1 MTSTTKENRNLDA
14 RKLAQWLLEKIL
26 YEKSKEGKTDSTGG
40 IGTGGTIGGVT
51 EQFDFIEKGRFV
63 EATTTDKN
71 GDYEMISGHRRLHA
85 AGIVGLSKIP
95 AIVKEMSD
103 DEAIIKMVD
112 ANIQR
117 EEIMPSEKAFAYKM
131 KLEAMKRTAGRPT
144 KENACHNGTHLRSDQ
159 ELALQ
164 VGDSARSIQRYI
176 RLTEL
181 IPELLE
187 CIDNKKLGLVIAV
200 DLSYLDE
207 QVQKWVYEYFKENGF
222 LKPVQV
228 EALKNHSNLSNAS
241 QHMIITILNEALPK
255 KSTAAKVSLSEKKL
269 DKYFPPHYSAKDRE
283 NVIIQLLEQWSTQ
296 QAQE

>member
-1 MTSTTKENRNLDA
+1 
-14 RKLAQWLLEKIL
+14 
-26 YEKSKEGKTDSTGG
+26 
-40 IGTGGTIGGVT
+40 
-51 EQFDFIEKGRFV
+51 
-63 EATTTDKN
+63 
-71 GDYEMISGHRRLHA
+71 
-85 AGIVGLSKIP
+85 
-95 AIVKEMSD
+95 
-103 DEAIIKMVD
+103 
-112 ANIQR
+112 
-117 EEIMPSEKAFAYKM
+117 
-131 KLEAMKRTAGRPT
+131 MKRTAGRPT

-200 DLSYLDE
+200 DLSYLDV

-241 QHMIITILNEALPK
+241 QHMIITILNEALQRR
-255 KSTAAKVSLSEKKL
+255 AQRQRYLYQRRSLISISHHTT
-269 DKYFPPHYSAKDRE
+269 PQRI
-283 NVIIQLLEQWSTQ
+283 VRM
-296 QAQE
+296 

>member
-1 MTSTTKENRNLDA
+1 ML
-14 RKLAQWLLEKIL
+14 
-26 YEKSKEGKTDSTGG
+26 
-40 IGTGGTIGGVT
+40 
-51 EQFDFIEKGRFV
+51 F
-63 EATTTDKN
+63 
-71 GDYEMISGHRRLHA
+71 
-85 AGIVGLSKIP
+85 
-95 AIVKEMSD
+95 
-103 DEAIIKMVD
+103 
-112 ANIQR
+112 
-117 EEIMPSEKAFAYKM
+117 
-131 KLEAMKRTAGRPT
+131 
-144 KENACHNGTHLRSDQ
+144 RS
-159 ELALQ
+159 LQ

-200 DLSYLDE
+200 DLSYLDV